1 MSSLKPVPVP
11 VPREVID
18 EVVAALDENLDEFIA
33 ELMELCRFRSRR
45 WEDEQMQLTAEWL
58 KANIESHQGTAELVP
73 WELSHPYVLAEMGNA
88 ERRLLHFT
96 HYDVEVEPTGDE
108 DQWLN
113 PPYEPAIRDGAVYA
127 RGIGDDKGAIMSRI
141 HAVAAW
147 IKAGYEPP
155 VTAVFM
161 IEGKK
166 ALHSPGMGS
175 FAKAHAHQLRSH
187 GTLWEN
193 SWVDGAGR
201 PLLKLGEKGI
211 LIVQLRCTTLNREV
225 TSQNAA
231 LLNAATTRLVKA
243 LATLQDEAGDPAIE
257 GFFDGVR
264 PITEAERELLNELT
278 FAGDFLRERT
288 GVTEFR
294 HGIDDKGAVEATRI
308 IPTLVISG
316 IEGGNNSYDVT
327 LGVPGEATAK
337 LEFRLV
343 NGQDPVTML
352 GHLRAHLDAPGYSD
366 IEIDVIGQS
375 SPNGTDFDNPFVELC
390 AETAERVYKTKPVIE
405 PYTTW
410 IGNQGSVGP
419 RPVVGIG
426 VSRVESSI
434 DGPNENITI
443 EDYRNGTAHVIEIMA
458 AMASAEGLTEVEF
471 S

>member
-1 MSSLKPVPVP
+1 M
-11 VPREVID
+11 
-18 EVVAALDENLDEFIA
+18 
-33 ELMELCRFRSRR
+33 
-45 WEDEQMQLTAEWL
+45 
-58 KANIESHQGTAELVP
+58 
-73 WELSHPYVLAEMGNA
+73 
-88 ERRLLHFT
+88 
-96 HYDVEVEPTGDE
+96 
-108 DQWLN
+108 
-113 PPYEPAIRDGAVYA
+113 
-127 RGIGDDKGAIMSRI
+127 
-141 HAVAAW
+141 
-147 IKAGYEPP
+147 
-155 VTAVFM
+155 
-161 IEGKK
+161 
-166 ALHSPGMGS
+166 
-175 FAKAHAHQLRSH
+175 
-187 GTLWEN
+187 
-193 SWVDGAGR
+193 
-201 PLLKLGEKGI
+201 
-211 LIVQLRCTTLNREV
+211 
-225 TSQNAA
+225 
-231 LLNAATTRLVKA
+231 
-243 LATLQDEAGDPAIE
+243 
-257 GFFDGVR
+257 
-264 PITEAERELLNELT
+264 LNELT

-352 GHLRAHLDAPGYSD
+352 GHLRAHLDAHGYSD